1 MCATAE
7 WPLHLAE
14 MDGGPAHGLLHHGAD
29 SESSGPQRWL
39 THSSAGADPVPLG
52 SGSDFRC
59 STGWSD
65 EPLQWAVRR
74 PTGPPPGAAAA
85 AGRELPPGP
94 AAARATAQPACQG
107 RRRRLSRCTFPLDR
121 PVSPPQR
128 TVSCRYAM
136 LTGAVAFCWESWEGG
151 WAREEPWA
159 GFGCAAA
166 WPWRCSRPGLSQ
178 PAPLISWKTMVL
190 VGRSQPAHEPEPSTR
205 FTTVRHAAVSA
216 AGLNDGAQCTTSPFG
231 PSHLHAWGLETGRF
245 VSRFEPQ
252 PSYTRVCGHSTVY
265 LSCAEL
271 WLGRSCAAGR
281 TTASRTIEL

>member
-1 MCATAE
+1 MRISLHRLE
-7 WPLHLAE
+7 W
-14 MDGGPAHGLLHHGAD
+14 
-29 SESSGPQRWL
+29 R
-39 THSSAGADPVPLG
+39 
-52 SGSDFRC
+52 
-59 STGWSD
+59 
-65 EPLQWAVRR
+65 
-74 PTGPPPGAAAA
+74 AA
-85 AGRELPPGP
+85 AGGCSPPDRSATRCRRPRRPRP
-94 AAARATAQPACQG
+94 AAGGSRRPEG
-107 RRRRLSRCTFPLDR
+107 RLDPLDRGAVLASALHFPQIPHDR
-121 PVSPPQR
+121 PVSPPQS

-166 WPWRCSRPGLSQ
+166 WSWRCSRLGLSQ

-205 FTTVRHAAVSA
+205 LATVRHAAVSA